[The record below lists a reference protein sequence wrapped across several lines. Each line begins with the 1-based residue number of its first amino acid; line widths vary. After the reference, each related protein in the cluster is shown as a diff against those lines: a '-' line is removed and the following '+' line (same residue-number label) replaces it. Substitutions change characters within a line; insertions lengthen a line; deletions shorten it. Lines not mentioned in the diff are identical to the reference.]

1 MRGGGFGRLRRIAVI
16 LRFDH
21 SEEMLGRG
29 IIEAMTPAPHFDHQF
44 RGRLADLLTWRRDV
58 RRFRP
63 DPLPPGLIDE
73 LVALACLAPSVGFSQ
88 PWRWVMVDA
97 PDRRRAI
104 IENFR
109 QANQQALA
117 EYEGARRALYAR
129 LKLAGLVEAPVH
141 LAVFV
146 DPTTDVGQGLG
157 CRTMPEMLPYSVV
170 CAVNTLWIVARAYGI
185 GVGWVSIIDALQAQA
200 ALDTPAHWRLVA
212 YLCLGYADDEQD
224 QPELEREGWASRQP
238 PEVVI
243 LER

>member
-1 MRGGGFGRLRRIAVI
+1 
-16 LRFDH
+16 
-21 SEEMLGRG
+21 
-29 IIEAMTPAPHFDHQF
+29 MTPAPHFDHQF
-44 RGRLADLLTWRRDV
+44 RARLADLLIWRRDV

-97 PDRRRAI
+97 PDRRLAI

-117 EYEGARRALYAR
+117 EYEGTRSALYAR

-146 DPTTDVGQGLG
+146 DPATDVGQGLG

-170 CAVNTLWIVARAYGI
+170 CAVNTLWLVARAYGI
-185 GVGWVSIIDALQAQA
+185 GVGWVSIFDPLQVQA

-212 YLCLGYADDEQD
+212 YLCLGYADGEQD
-224 QPELEREGWASRQP
+224 QPELEREGWAARQP
-238 PEVVI
+238 PEVVM
-243 LER
+243 LKR